1 MLPPSPAVAEPAP
14 TRPAARKGGSLRTR
28 RVGAGL
34 GLLLAIV
41 GVALLHDD
49 YGVTWDEG
57 LQAEYG
63 ERALDYFLTGGK
75 NLLAL
80 EDVSQRLYG
89 PAFEIPPA
97 ALDRLTGLPKF
108 RMRHLFVG
116 LVALLALPG
125 VALLGSRFREPLVPG
140 LSLIALLMLPRFV
153 GHAFINSKD
162 IPLAV
167 AFVWFI
173 MAALWLFADRDLR
186 WRRVAACGAALGV
199 TLWARPGA
207 FPLLAVLLAIA
218 AAAGFLLG
226 ERARPVAAAGG
237 TARTAAALL
246 AVVAIGWVLMVLPW
260 PWAHASPVSNP
271 IRAMRA
277 AASFPVELPVLF
289 EGEIYRSGALP
300 RRYAVEFLAITTPPG
315 LLVLAFVGLL
325 LCLRRVARGSRGR
338 DRATASMLLA
348 WLLLPLT
355 LAVVLRPNLYD
366 GIRHLLFVLPAVA
379 LLAALGGAWLVE
391 RAGSGLRR
399 KGALVVVTALILAPL
414 PAMLRLHPYEMTYFN
429 AFVGGTAGADGRF
442 ETDYWASSYGEAVR
456 WINRE
461 AAGRDV
467 RVLVAGSHFVR
478 EAAEYTADP
487 GVEILTRGNLAT
499 LEGVALEADVDYYLA
514 TTRHGLDREY
524 PGAPVVHV
532 VGRDG
537 ARFSVVKDLGARRPG
552 SATVGPP

>member
-1 MLPPSPAVAEPAP
+1 M
-14 TRPAARKGGSLRTR
+14 R
-28 RVGAGL
+28 RAGVGL

-41 GVALLHDD
+41 GVVLLHDD
-49 YGVTWDEG
+49 YGVTWDDG
-57 LQAEYG
+57 VQAEYG

-75 NLLAL
+75 NSLAL
-80 EDVSQRLYG
+80 ADVSQRLYG

-97 ALDRLTGLPKF
+97 ALYRLTGLPKF

-125 VALLGSRFREPLVPG
+125 VALLGSRFREPLVPA
-140 LSLIALLMLPRFV
+140 LSLVALLMLPRFV
-153 GHAFINSKD
+153 GHAFNNSKD

-173 MAALWLFADRDLR
+173 LTASWLFADRDLR
-186 WRRVAACGAALGV
+186 WRRVVACGAALGV
-199 TLWARPGA
+199 TLWARPGV

-226 ERARPVAAAGG
+226 EHARPVAATGG

-246 AVVAIGWVLMVLPW
+246 TVAAIGWVLMVLPW
-260 PWAHASPVSNP
+260 PWAHASPLSNP
-271 IRAMRA
+271 IQAMRV

-289 EGEIYRSGALP
+289 EGEMYRSGALP

-315 LLVLAFVGLL
+315 LLVLALVGLL
-325 LCLRRVARGSRGR
+325 LCLGRVARGSQGR
-338 DRATASMLLA
+338 ARATAGMLVA
-348 WLLLPLT
+348 WSVLPLT
-355 LAVVLRPNLYD
+355 LTVVLRPNLYD

-379 LLAALGGAWLVE
+379 LLAGLGGSWLVE
-391 RAGSGLRR
+391 QAGSGLRR
-399 KGALVVVTALILAPL
+399 KGALVAVAVTILAPL

-429 AFVGGTAGADGRF
+429 AFVGGTGGADGRF

-461 AAGRDV
+461 AAGREV
-467 RVLVAGSHFVR
+467 RVLVAGSEFVR
-478 EAAEYTADP
+478 EAAEHAADP
-487 GVEILTRGNLAT
+487 GVEILTRGDLARH
-499 LEGVALEADVDYYLA
+499 EGMAWQADVDYYLA

-524 PGAPVVHV
+524 PGAPIVHV

-537 ARFSVVKDLGARRPG
+537 ARFSVIKNFGARRPG